1 MDEKDIRTYARLM
14 EELNLTGLEIESEG
28 SRMRLERSP
37 APVQT
42 VAAPA
47 AVPAPQAEQGTLPV
61 SEEPGVVTVTSP
73 MVGVFYA
80 APSEDAKPYV
90 QVGDRVKAGDVLC
103 IIEAMKLLNEI
114 AAEQDG
120 VVAEICVE
128 NAETV
133 DYGAPLFKLRRA

>member
-1 MDEKDIRTYARLM
+1 MDELDIRKYARLM
-14 EELNLTGLEIESEG
+14 AELNLTGLEIESEG
-28 SRMRLERSP
+28 GRVRLERAP

-42 VAAPA
+42 VAVPA
-47 AVPAPQAEQGTLPV
+47 AVPPPQSEQTSPPPA
-61 SEEPGVVTVTSP
+61 EEPGMVTVTSP

-80 APSEDAKPYV
+80 APSEEAKPYV
-90 QVGDRVKAGDVLC
+90 QVGDTVKAGDVLC

-133 DYGAPLFKLRRA
+133 DYGAPLFKLRRV

>member
-1 MDEKDIRTYARLM
+1 MDEKEIRTYARLM

-37 APVQT
+37 APVQA
-42 VAAPA
+42 VAVPA
-47 AVPAPQAEQGTLPV
+47 AAPAPQAEQSTPPA

-90 QVGDRVKAGDVLC
+90 KVGDRVKAGDVLC

-133 DYGAPLFKLRRA
+133 DYGAPLFKLRRV